1 MSRADKV
8 GEHKGK
14 DMSIILVLKGK
25 NKGRKTKIILIIE
38 SLCGNWISIHPAP
51 EALSTVGM
59 SREQSCEPVS
69 GLSFPAPRQPA
80 EPESPSG
87 QGFLNVRRL
96 LFEPSCCTAVL
107 TGGLPRCQTFSS
119 SQALLLKRQAGAA
132 PRSSW
137 PLGFSLLQPR
147 SLCQS
152 LALVGLPGQSGL
164 HRAEKAIL

>member
-59 SREQSCEPVS
+59 SREQQSC
-69 GLSFPAPRQPA
+69 
-80 EPESPSG
+80 PS
-87 QGFLNVRRL
+87 LRL
-96 LFEPSCCTAVL
+96 A
-107 TGGLPRCQTFSS
+107 
-119 SQALLLKRQAGAA
+119 
-132 PRSSW
+132 
-137 PLGFSLLQPR
+137 SLLSQR
-147 SLCQS
+147 VRQ
-152 LALVGLPGQSGL
+152 V
-164 HRAEKAIL
+164 RAS